1 MTAAGV
7 TWYDRSIHASWRWHG
22 RFVHAFGLR
31 RPSPEF
37 AARAYLVGHL
47 PPVLVERALAMV
59 RRARVIEMRAGD
71 SLPGYRSSEKVYKVA
86 KTLNAGHR
94 YFMPEPVDRVALSSL
109 IAALGPEVHR
119 ALGTEWRVVNTR
131 ILETLPS
138 AAIMGPN
145 AWHGDG
151 FPPELLKIM
160 VYLSPAGPA
169 CGTTEFQLQGG
180 ATSCIEGPAG
190 TWVLF
195 RNSTVIHRGVP
206 PTTGTRLAIE
216 ITLAP
221 SWRRSTEPVFAG
233 LNATYPEYP
242 WSRGGSEPA
251 PSARATETEDPA
263 QAGPGK
269 PDRAREKAERA
280 AQKAAAGAAKEARAR
295 AELARRRRH
304 QRWVRLINR
313 MVPPV
318 ALNIGGG
325 AEFAE
330 FRWVN
335 LDGARGPANP
345 TPFSFHPQ
353 CVFPVRDRT
362 LSTVYS
368 SHCLEHLDDATV
380 DQVLAE
386 ARRVIR
392 PDGRLVIKLPDFD
405 RALEDWRAGR
415 PEFFDEDRWGLR
427 KLKALW
433 PARGVPD
440 TLDSRASMVFCGFW
454 NDAYG
459 NHFGDRTVKE
469 GAYHGPAPIPPDEL
483 RRLVTS
489 ASPHA
494 LALAM
499 RAYVVA
505 HEPSYHFNHQ
515 NAWSRGELAVR
526 LTAAGFTPIT
536 FDPDEVTRAAADVP
550 GILAA
555 RDESLYCL
563 AHPVR
568 V

>member
-1 MTAAGV
+1 MTAAGSV
-7 TWYDRSIHASWRWHG
+7 WYDRSIHAAWRWYG
-22 RFVHAFGLR
+22 RLVYMFGLR
-31 RPSPEF
+31 RPSGDF
-37 AARAYLVGHL
+37 AARGYLVGLL
-47 PPVLVERALAMV
+47 PSALVENAVAMI
-59 RRARVIEMRAGD
+59 RRAQVIEMRPGD

-94 YFMPEPVDRVALSSL
+94 YFMPDPADRGALSSL
-109 IAALGPEVHR
+109 IAALGPEVR
-119 ALGTEWRVVNTR
+119 EALGTEWRVVNAR

-169 CGTTEFQLQGG
+169 CGTTEFQLPGG
-180 ATSCIEGPAG
+180 STSCIEGPAG

-206 PTTGTRLAIE
+206 PATGTRLAIE

-242 WSRGGSEPA
+242 WSHGGSVPP
-251 PSARATETEDPA
+251 PSPRAAEDPVHA
-263 QAGPGK
+263 TSGK

-280 AQKAAAGAAKEARAR
+280 AQKAAAGAAKAARAQ
-295 AELARRRRH
+295 AELGRRRRH

-313 MVPPV
+313 VASPI

-335 LDGARGPANP
+335 LDGAHGPANP
-345 TPFSFHPQ
+345 APFSFNPR
-353 CVFPVRDRT
+353 CVFPLRDRAV
-362 LSTVYS
+362 SIVYS

-380 DQVLAE
+380 DRVLAE

-392 PDGRLVIKLPDFD
+392 PGGRLVIKLPDFD
-405 RALEDWRAGR
+405 RALEDWRSGR

-433 PARGVPD
+433 PAKGVPD

-459 NHFGDRTVKE
+459 NHFGDRTMTE

-483 RRLVTS
+483 GRLVAGATPHEL
-489 ASPHA
+489 AS
-494 LALAM
+494 AM
-499 RAYVVA
+499 RAHVMA
-505 HEPSYHFNHQ
+505 HEASYHFNHQ
-515 NAWSRGELAVR
+515 NAWSRSELADK
-526 LTAAGFTPIT
+526 LTAAGFTPVT
-536 FDPDEVTRAAADVP
+536 FDAEEVIRLASDVP

-568 V
+568 A